1 MLVREAYVA
10 RVYCRAASLLH
21 PLIKAANL
29 PRILLRADEAIQ
41 YENGLMSV
49 RWHDREVPMRS
60 AISADGEILLQ
71 NSSIRIAGNLIALR
85 SLRVYP
91 Q

>member
-1 MLVREAYVA
+1 
-10 RVYCRAASLLH
+10 
-21 PLIKAANL
+21 
-29 PRILLRADEAIQ
+29 
-41 YENGLMSV
+41 MSV